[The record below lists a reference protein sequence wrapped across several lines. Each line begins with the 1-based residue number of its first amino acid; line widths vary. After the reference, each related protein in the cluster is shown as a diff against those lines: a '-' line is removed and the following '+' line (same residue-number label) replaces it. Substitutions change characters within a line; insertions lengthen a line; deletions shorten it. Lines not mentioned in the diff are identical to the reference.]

1 MRRIHDRNGAQQLV
15 EASIERGSHATTG
28 HAACGYDQQPRIAI
42 GQQGAALGPHSTR
55 PFRFAIQSQRADSAQ
70 EWRAKAKKIE
80 ALGYDVLLMADHFGP
95 QFGIAPALAV
105 AAEATT
111 TLRMGQLVLQNDLRH
126 PALLAKDV
134 ATLDL
139 LSDGR
144 FELGI
149 GAGGSYPPDFDWT
162 GIPFEPAPVRVDRL
176 RESIAVLKGL
186 FSDGPFTYEGR
197 HFRICEYDGM
207 PKPTQKPWPPILIGA
222 GGRRMMELAAREAD
236 IIGLLP
242 AMGPTGGDFA
252 LDEMTVPGLAQ
263 KVEYIRSIAPDR
275 FNAIE
280 FNSLTQVFEVTD
292 SRQAVIDRLSS
303 EWEQDPADWKDSPFL
318 LIGSEESIADDIRS
332 YRETLGFTYFVLR
345 DHMMDSFAPILARL
359 K

>member
-1 MRRIHDRNGAQQLV
+1 MG
-15 EASIERGSHATTG
+15 T
-28 HAACGYDQQPRIAI
+28 
-42 GQQGAALGPHSTR
+42 HSTR
-55 PFRFAIQSQRADSAQ
+55 PFRFAIQAQRADSAR
-70 EWRAKAKKIE
+70 EWREKARKIE

-105 AAEATT
+105 AAEATR
-111 TLRMGQLVLQNDLRH
+111 TLRIGQLVLQNDLRH

-139 LSDGR
+139 LSEGR

-162 GIPFEPAPVRVDRL
+162 GIPFDPAPIRVDRL

-186 FSDGPFTYEGR
+186 FADGPFNFRGT
-197 HFRICEYDGM
+197 HFCITDYDGM
-207 PKPTQKPWPPILIGA
+207 PKPVQKPWPPILIGA

-242 AMGPTGGDFA
+242 SMGPTGGDFS
-252 LDEMTVPGLAQ
+252 LDEMTVPGLEQ
-263 KVEYIRSIAPDR
+263 KVDFIRSVAPER
-275 FNAIE
+275 FDSIE
-280 FNSLTQVFEVTD
+280 FNSLTQVLDVTD
-292 SRQAVIDRLSS
+292 NRQASIERLSK
-303 EWEQDPADWKDSPFL
+303 EWEQDPANWRDSPFL
-318 LIGSEESIADDIRS
+318 LIGSEQSIADDIRA

-345 DHMMDSFAPILARL
+345 DHMMDDFARILARL

>member
-1 MRRIHDRNGAQQLV
+1 VSLPQ
-15 EASIERGSHATTG
+15 SS
-28 HAACGYDQQPRIAI
+28 
-42 GQQGAALGPHSTR
+42 R
-55 PFRFAIQSQRADSAQ
+55 PFRFAVQTQRADSAQ
-70 EWRAKAKKIE
+70 AWREKAKKIE

-105 AAEATT
+105 AAEATSA
-111 TLRMGQLVLQNDLRH
+111 LRIGQLVLQNDLRH

-162 GIPFEPAPVRVDRL
+162 GIPFDPPAVRVDRL
-176 RESIAVLKGL
+176 AESITVLKGL
-186 FSDGPFTYEGR
+186 FAEGQFTFEGQ

-207 PKPTQKPWPPILIGA
+207 PKPVQKPYPPFLIGA
-222 GGRRMMELAAREAD
+222 GGRRMLELAAREAD

-242 AMGPTGGDFA
+242 AMKSTGEFE
-252 LDEMTVPGLAQ
+252 LDELTTTGLAR
-263 KVEYIRSIAPDR
+263 KVEFIRSVAPYR
-275 FNAIE
+275 FDGIE

-292 SRQAVIDRLSS
+292 DRQATIERLST
-303 EWEQDPADWKDSPFL
+303 EWEQDPANWKESPFL
-318 LIGSEESIADDIRS
+318 LIGSEDSIADDIRR
-332 YRETLGFTYFVLR
+332 YRDELGFTYFVLR
-345 DHMMDSFAPILARL
+345 DHMMDAFAPILAKL
-359 K
+359 KGS